1 MKNINRG
8 LLFLT
13 LILLSCTPQSM
24 SEPVSASRMLL
35 GTTCV
40 ITIFDMKKPSAADR
54 VLNESFVLIDDL
66 EKRVSV
72 HKRDSEISVLN
83 RDRAA
88 RLSPDSLLILDK
100 ALAVARDSEGRFD
113 PTVGRLVSL
122 WDIGGENPRV
132 PMQSEID
139 SVLPGISYRDI
150 RRIEDGEGDNVM
162 ILNPASRIDL
172 GGIAKGHAAD
182 LVSEHLKS
190 SGVRSAIINLGGNVQ
205 LVGTKPDGSKWKI
218 GIQKPDDSR
227 GEFMGILN
235 TPETAVVTSGIYE
248 RFFVWEGK
256 RYHHILDTADG
267 YPVDNGLQ
275 SLTVICST
283 STEADGLST
292 ALFAMGMEK
301 AAAYAEERDDLDII
315 AVNADNEVW
324 ASSGIR
330 KAFTLTDKSYTALY

>member
-1 MKNINRG
+1 MKTINRG
-8 LLFLT
+8 LFFLS
-13 LILLSCTPQSM
+13 LILLSCTPRSM
-24 SEPVSASRMLL
+24 SDPISSSRMLL

-40 ITIFDMKKPSAADR
+40 ITIFDMKDPSAAER
-54 VLNESFVLIDDL
+54 VLNESFALIDDL

-72 HKRDSEISVLN
+72 HMPDSEISVLN
-83 RDRAA
+83 RERSA

-122 WDIGGENPRV
+122 WDIGGEKPRV

-139 SVLPGISYRDI
+139 SVLPGIDYKGLMR
-150 RRIEDGEGDNVM
+150 EENGEGDNVT
-162 ILNPASRIDL
+162 IRNPESRIDL

-190 SGVRSAIINLGGNVQ
+190 SGVGSAIINLGGNVQ
-205 LVGTKPDGSKWKI
+205 LVGSKPDGSKWKI

-227 GEFMGILN
+227 GEFMGILK
-235 TPETAVVTSGIYE
+235 TSETAVVTSGIYE
-248 RFFVWEGK
+248 RFFLWEGT

-275 SLTVICST
+275 SLTVICGSG
-283 STEADGLST
+283 TEADGLST

-301 AAAYAEERDDLDII
+301 AAAYAEKRDDLDII
-315 AVNADNEVW
+315 AVNADNQVW
-324 ASSGIR
+324 VSSGLR
-330 KAFTLTDKSYTALY
+330 ESFTLTDKNYSPLF